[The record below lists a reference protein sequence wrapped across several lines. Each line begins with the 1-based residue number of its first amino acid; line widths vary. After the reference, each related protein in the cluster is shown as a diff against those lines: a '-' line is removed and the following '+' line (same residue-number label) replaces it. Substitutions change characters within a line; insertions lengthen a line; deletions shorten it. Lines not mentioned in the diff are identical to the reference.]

1 MLGTI
6 KCTLGLWHEVR
17 PLKPPLSS
25 DWLAAKTSQ
34 LSLVEAGGLAL
45 AKEPPDKMQGATKC
59 AAGWVESVGWKVHW
73 PVERSTNIFHRA
85 HQLPRWERSRVG
97 PSQTGD
103 PRSRSAKQ
111 VMHGLYDGSKIA
123 KLHILWLGSVLYSCG
138 TSESHNQAKAS
149 DQDSSI
155 PIM

>member
-59 AAGWVESVGWKVHW
+59 AAGWVESVG
-73 PVERSTNIFHRA
+73 
-85 HQLPRWERSRVG
+85 
-97 PSQTGD
+97 
-103 PRSRSAKQ
+103 
-111 VMHGLYDGSKIA
+111 
-123 KLHILWLGSVLYSCG
+123 
-138 TSESHNQAKAS
+138 
-149 DQDSSI
+149 
-155 PIM
+155 